1 MASYVS
7 RVAKDG
13 NILPLTISHWTQMPA
28 IFVLNAMSEVKK
40 VFDYPD
46 DLNDWIRGRLHDRW
60 KSHKHSVKKEGFYKY
75 KTQEERLAHR
85 PKFVVE
91 SQWGP
96 LIEYWQNP
104 HQDAKCAKNKASKSK
119 QTVQQSSGSKPH
131 VKYAAEL
138 EAKLKRPPTAQ
149 EIYDATHAKRKKQM
163 DRLEDKPSRHSSESS
178 SAGQNGAVVQ
188 LKGQDC
194 MKQMEGLENKPR
206 ETRQRAGKVRGPTT
220 LKFLDTLRPGQRLQV
235 ESWLNS
241 PIGPNSTYISRYV
254 SHLAKDGNKLPLTI
268 SHWKRMPAVFV
279 LNAISEVK

>member
-1 MASYVS
+1 MVDSGQEEEPARKVRGPKPMKFLDTLRPGQRLQVESWLNSPIGQNSTYMASYVS

-60 KSHKHSVKKEGFYKY
+60 KSHKHSY

-85 PKFVVE
+85 PKDVVE

-96 LIEYWQNP
+96 LVEYWQNP
-104 HQDAKCAKNKASKSK
+104 RQDALCAKWKACKSK
-119 QTVQQSSGSKPH
+119 QTVQQSTDSKPH

-163 DRLEDKPSRHSSESS
+163 EGLENKPSRHSSESS
-178 SAGQNGAVVQ
+178 STRQSGAILQLNGQN
-188 LKGQDC
+188 C
-194 MKQMEGLENKPR
+194 M
-206 ETRQRAGKVRGPTT
+206 
-220 LKFLDTLRPGQRLQV
+220 
-235 ESWLNS
+235 
-241 PIGPNSTYISRYV
+241 
-254 SHLAKDGNKLPLTI
+254 
-268 SHWKRMPAVFV
+268 
-279 LNAISEVK
+279 